1 MGDIRNVL
9 VVGGGIGGLSTTI
22 ALGRSGVEVDVVEK
36 NPAWD
41 VYGVG
46 IIQPPNALRAL
57 HANRAGRT
65 AAWRWDTRS
74 WAGATTSPTAP
85 SSARTT
91 SRRPCRGWPP
101 MNGLTRPALHKILT
115 WTTSSPLA
123 PTYASA

>member
-1 MGDIRNVL
+1 MGDIRKVL

-22 ALGRSGVEVDVVEK
+22 ALRRSDVQVDVVEK

-57 HANRAGRT
+57 HAIGLAERCLEVG
-65 AAWRWDTRS
+65 TRS

-91 SRRPCRGWPP
+91 IRRPCRG
-101 MNGLTRPALHKILT
+101 GRR
-115 WTTSSPLA
+115 
-123 PTYASA
+123 